1 MLTPTTL
8 GFIYGMK
15 DACRA
20 LLEKHGIT
28 HAFFH
33 APLDD
38 ADFGTNASLAAALK
52 LQGCRK
58 ALPQGV
64 FMAGIIGE
72 LGQPA
77 DFERFEAE
85 LSSVLGE
92 PVRSFKN
99 NDRDIRRVCVATG
112 GGNMT
117 QDLKCA
123 ADSGCDAYVTGEYVL
138 YSQQYARFAG

>member
-1 MLTPTTL
+1 
-8 GFIYGMK
+8 
-15 DACRA
+15 
-20 LLEKHGIT
+20 
-28 HAFFH
+28 
-33 APLDD
+33 
-38 ADFGTNASLAAALK
+38 
-52 LQGCRK
+52 
-58 ALPQGV
+58 
-64 FMAGIIGE
+64 MAGIIGE
-72 LGQPA
+72 LGIPRL
-77 DFERFEAE
+77 ERLSE

-138 YSQQYARFAG
+138 YSQQYARFAGMDLFIGSHTNTEILGAQSLAVKLAADTGMTVVRLYEENF